1 MKTIVLWIIGCLV
14 LTAIGCSERT
24 DKRTELPL
32 NCIDTAK
39 LKSELKV
46 VVRAYIKAHP
56 RYKTFLLTPTEI
68 PEENWLAYIEPYFL
82 IGPAFDGLYN
92 GGEFGFTSSYP
103 TSYFNLDGHIV
114 FVKTIQE
121 DLTIPDKAA
130 IDAYNRLAEPQ
141 DTFDKDTPTPYVY
154 PIKSYLL
161 KAWVMRTGHKRA
173 TELLSTRADT
183 FATIKRIPC
192 DLPNMEL
199 LYSNRKARKSRH
211 AIKKDTTLSNI
222 PVADSI

>member
-39 LKSELKV
+39 LKPELKV

-121 DLTIPDKAA
+121 DLTILDKAA

-141 DTFDKDTPTPYVY
+141 DTFDKGTPTPYVH
-154 PIKSYLL
+154 PIKSYIF
-161 KAWVMRTGHKRA
+161 KAWVVETGFK
-173 TELLSTRADT
+173 TTTKLLSTRADT
-183 FATIKRIPC
+183 LATVKRVPC
-192 DLPNMEL
+192 NLPNMEL
-199 LYSNRKARKSRH
+199 LYSNSKARKPRH
-211 AIKKDTTLSNI
+211 ATKKDTTLNDTAA
-222 PVADSI
+222 ADSI